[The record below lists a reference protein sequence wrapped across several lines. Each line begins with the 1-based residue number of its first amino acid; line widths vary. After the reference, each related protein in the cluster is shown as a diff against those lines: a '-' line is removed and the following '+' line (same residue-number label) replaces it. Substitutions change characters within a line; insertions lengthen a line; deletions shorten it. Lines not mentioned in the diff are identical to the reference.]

1 MEIILFTASLIAT
14 TIFLVIF
21 LFLIKEIRTSSF
33 NSKEI
38 PLIILGLIYITFA
51 TILFL
56 WATNS
61 FVSNSTDFLLVFS
74 IILTIQTA
82 CLLTILYK
90 ITKNKKIFYALLPF
104 SFLILLISFAPMSI
118 HFAIPT
124 FLLITL
130 LAFLSITSIHKNTT
144 RYIALYTSVS
154 LFLYLFTIFV
164 EDITPI
170 LILISVTLFLI
181 FIIPF
186 LKFLKK
192 TPNRRSYATREPKS
206 PILHFLKHLI
216 FIIIITNFIFIGT
229 VTIHELGHIT
239 VAKFSDCENT
249 RIVYEAGLLPRT
261 EVNCSDNSQK
271 QRWILGGIILPFLIA
286 ILLMFVGGK
295 FIKEIAL
302 EIIGFNLMIA
312 YLDVQALGFSPAI
325 ATFTMVSGISISALS
340 LALLAKSRTED

>member
-1 MEIILFTASLIAT
+1 MEIMLLASSFIALA
-14 TIFLVIF
+14 IFLVIS

-38 PLIILGLIYITFA
+38 PLIILGLTYITFA
-51 TILFL
+51 TVLFL

-61 FVSNSTDFLLVFS
+61 FIFNSTDFLIVFS

-90 ITKNKKIFYALLPF
+90 ITKDKKIFYALFPF
-104 SFLILLISFAPMSI
+104 SSLILLISFAPMSI

-124 FLLITL
+124 SLFITL
-130 LAFLSITSIHKNTT
+130 LAFLSIISLHKNTT
-144 RYIALYTSVS
+144 RYIILYTSVS
-154 LFLYLFTIFV
+154 LLLYIFAILWKN
-164 EDITPI
+164 ITPI
-170 LILISVTLFLI
+170 LILISVILFLT
-181 FIIPF
+181 FTIPF
-186 LKFLKK
+186 LKFLQKI
-192 TPNRRSYATREPKS
+192 PSRRSYTTRKAKS
-206 PILHFLKHLI
+206 PVLHFLKHLI
-216 FIIIITNFIFIGT
+216 FIVIITNFIFIGT

-249 RIVYEAGLLPRT
+249 KIVYEAGFLPRT
-261 EVNCSDNSQK
+261 EVNCSGNSQK
-271 QRWILGGIILPFLIA
+271 QGWILGGIILPFLIA

-302 EIIGFNLMIA
+302 EMIGFNLMIA